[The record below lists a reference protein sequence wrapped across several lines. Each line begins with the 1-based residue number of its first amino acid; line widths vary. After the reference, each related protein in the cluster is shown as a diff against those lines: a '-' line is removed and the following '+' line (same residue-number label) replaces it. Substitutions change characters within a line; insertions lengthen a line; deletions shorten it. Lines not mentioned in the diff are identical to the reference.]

1 MNYRIRAPQ
10 HQKFYLIALEA
21 IETYYHKYVNK
32 SEGDLLGTYAH
43 EIAHEVSLAAS
54 KNQEVKYFSDQDA
67 NIIFMQTFIRLAE
80 FSTPIPS
87 FAAQLAFDDELISH
101 LVEIVHESDLWKA
114 GGRID
119 PMHL

>member
-54 KNQEVKYFSDQDA
+54 KIQEIKNVSDQDA

-80 FSTPIPS
+80 SPTPIPS

-101 LVEIVHESDLWKA
+101 LVEIVRESDLWKA

-119 PMHL
+119 PMHF